1 MKSDI
6 HWYAAEMYRRLC
18 DFGDERLSIS
28 SQSVF
33 QAKRDHNKL
42 KLNVTIELSFR
53 RRRRRRQPRRSQE
66 LVLIRIRYRRSSVHV
81 VT

>member
-42 KLNVTIELSFR
+42 KFNVTIELIF
-53 RRRRRRQPRRSQE
+53 RRRRRQPRRSQE